1 VHGHTVAVEEATE
14 VEVEPDGANSG
25 DTEAVADEGIGG
37 RAPGD
42 PVDSAATTFLEQI
55 PNEEEVVGVADLTND
70 PEFLGQLTEDAAV
83 QGAVGA
89 VTAASPCHHEA
100 AQEFGGS
107 RAIRRRVARKTQTP
121 EVEGKGALLGKA
133 ERFAEWPGI
142 AAAAAQSFGGG
153 RKGEVAPAFAGIGLA
168 GPGKGADGL
177 DDLVGGGFPGMEIT
191 DLWKKKGGG
200 GKGIP
205 APGSAGGGGD
215 GNQAGGV
222 LAEKGAGGVRFGKNL
237 AEVGI
242 AGAVADIEED
252 GTRER
257 GGTVRG
263 GSDLGSEDGL
273 KAGFPGREEEFDA
286 SVEVGIGQPDR
297 GKTQLSGPGDDGSD
311 RQKRI
316 MKAVVRPDMKRDVGN
331 HKLLYKCIIS

>member
-1 VHGHTVAVEEATE
+1 
-14 VEVEPDGANSG
+14 
-25 DTEAVADEGIGG
+25 
-37 RAPGD
+37 
-42 PVDSAATTFLEQI
+42 
-55 PNEEEVVGVADLTND
+55 
-70 PEFLGQLTEDAAV
+70 
-83 QGAVGA
+83 
-89 VTAASPCHHEA
+89 
-100 AQEFGGS
+100 
-107 RAIRRRVARKTQTP
+107 
-121 EVEGKGALLGKA
+121 
-133 ERFAEWPGI
+133 
-142 AAAAAQSFGGG
+142 
-153 RKGEVAPAFAGIGLA
+153 
-168 GPGKGADGL
+168 
-177 DDLVGGGFPGMEIT
+177 MEIT

>member
-1 VHGHTVAVEEATE
+1 VITEE
-14 VEVEPDGANSG
+14 
-25 DTEAVADEGIGG
+25 
-37 RAPGD
+37 
-42 PVDSAATTFLEQI
+42 
-55 PNEEEVVGVADLTND
+55 
-70 PEFLGQLTEDAAV
+70 
-83 QGAVGA
+83 
-89 VTAASPCHHEA
+89 
-100 AQEFGGS
+100 
-107 RAIRRRVARKTQTP
+107 
-121 EVEGKGALLGKA
+121 
-133 ERFAEWPGI
+133 
-142 AAAAAQSFGGG
+142 
-153 RKGEVAPAFAGIGLA
+153 
-168 GPGKGADGL
+168 
-177 DDLVGGGFPGMEIT
+177 
-191 DLWKKKGGG
+191 
-200 GKGIP
+200 
-205 APGSAGGGGD
+205 
-215 GNQAGGV
+215 
-222 LAEKGAGGVRFGKNL
+222 GAGGAGFRKNP